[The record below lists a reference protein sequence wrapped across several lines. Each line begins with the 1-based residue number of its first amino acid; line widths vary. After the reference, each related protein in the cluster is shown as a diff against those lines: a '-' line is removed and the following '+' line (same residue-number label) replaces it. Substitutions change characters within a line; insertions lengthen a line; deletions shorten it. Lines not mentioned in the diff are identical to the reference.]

1 MFINATSFNQPLNS
15 WNVSAAI
22 NMDGM
27 FSNATSFNQ
36 PLDSWNVY
44 IVSEMRNMFN
54 NATSFNQDIGGW
66 VVSSATNMQGMFNG
80 ATAFNQDIGSWDIAN
95 VLNFTDFMASKTPST
110 FSTTNLDAI
119 YSGWSQLTVEPN
131 LSISFGT
138 AKYTDIGGLA
148 GRNILTGAPNN
159 WTIVDGGS

>member
-1 MFINATSFNQPLNS
+1 VESFNN
-15 WNVSAAI
+15 
-22 NMDGM
+22 
-27 FSNATSFNQ
+27 
-36 PLDSWNVY
+36 
-44 IVSEMRNMFN
+44 
-54 NATSFNQDIGGW
+54 
-66 VVSSATNMQGMFNG
+66 
-80 ATAFNQDIGSWDIAN
+80 
-95 VLNFTDFMASKTPST
+95 FMASKTPST

-119 YSGWSQLTVEPN
+119 YSGWSQLAVGPN